1 MRILIVDDEAIIRK
15 GLRKI
20 ISRFGFEFE
29 VVGEAENANE
39 ALDYI
44 ETVSPDVIITD
55 IKMPEMDGIELT
67 AKISELN
74 RSSKSGMNIKCIILS
89 GYGEFSYAKEALKYG
104 VSEYILKPVNEEELK
119 TILVRMKDQIN
130 EENLRLKNL
139 ELYVEKGLLA
149 LKEKTF
155 RNILFNG
162 IEALEDLETALRD
175 IGVLFKHSAFIVVC
189 VKLDKES
196 VKNRSVNINDIIN
209 YSLIKKLN
217 EELIQIYY
225 TVISEDEVVLIINF
239 NLVDN
244 GIDVNPDMVSKLKQG
259 ICISEVATV
268 SLGIS
273 DVFFDFND
281 VRLQY
286 ENSKKVLDLR
296 FFKGG
301 NSIFYYSHLSNY
313 QKQSDDINF
322 EEISS
327 KVRLIVLSGNLDELQ
342 KFIDELFEI
351 ISSGCYIDRNMLQ
364 GLMYFILQK
373 ITAYSIELFR
383 TKVHF
388 FEKDDFLIELNRY
401 EYIKDVQ
408 LYIHNLFASL
418 VNNIH
423 EDKLDKNA
431 KLMKSAGE
439 YMEQHYCEDLSL
451 GKVADHIYLS
461 HSYFSDLFKQ
471 EMGISFI
478 ECLINIRIEHAKTL
492 LKDLNLKMYE
502 ISSLVGYEDS
512 NYFSRIFKKTVGI
525 SPVEFRNKIG

>member
-1 MRILIVDDEAIIRK
+1 
-15 GLRKI
+15 
-20 ISRFGFEFE
+20 
-29 VVGEAENANE
+29 
-39 ALDYI
+39 
-44 ETVSPDVIITD
+44 
-55 IKMPEMDGIELT
+55 
-67 AKISELN
+67 
-74 RSSKSGMNIKCIILS
+74 
-89 GYGEFSYAKEALKYG
+89 
-104 VSEYILKPVNEEELK
+104 
-119 TILVRMKDQIN
+119 
-130 EENLRLKNL
+130 
-139 ELYVEKGLLA
+139 
-149 LKEKTF
+149 
-155 RNILFNG
+155 
-162 IEALEDLETALRD
+162 
-175 IGVLFKHSAFIVVC
+175 
-189 VKLDKES
+189 
-196 VKNRSVNINDIIN
+196 
-209 YSLIKKLN
+209 
-217 EELIQIYY
+217 LIQIYY

-239 NLVDN
+239 NLVDY

-259 ICISEVATV
+259 MCISEVATV

-273 DVFFDFND
+273 DVFFGFND

-342 KFIDELFEI
+342 KFIDGLFEI
-351 ISSGCYIDRNMLQ
+351 ISSGCYIDRNMLH

-373 ITAYSIELFR
+373 ITAYSIDLFR

-418 VNNIH
+418 VSNIH

-439 YMEQHYCEDLSL
+439 YMEQHYSEDLSL